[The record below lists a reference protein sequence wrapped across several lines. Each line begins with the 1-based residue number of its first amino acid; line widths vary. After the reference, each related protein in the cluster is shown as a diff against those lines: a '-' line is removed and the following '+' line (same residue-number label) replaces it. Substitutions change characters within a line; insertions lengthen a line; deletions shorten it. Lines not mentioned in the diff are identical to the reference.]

1 MRDDSRA
8 WDYLLVAIMLLT
20 VLAWI
25 RFPITTAIS
34 TAISFTSI
42 WAYVLLSAPPD
53 PTGSSASTRTDSR
66 SWRSVGMAKPHR
78 MPILPTSLQRGT
90 AGDEALY
97 PPDDDPNSLA
107 SRLRRK
113 QAERLRPM
121 IVLVSAMNWTCSI
134 LDIGGEASYWQTAI
148 GLDDLREWRVH
159 ITLLNHTDK
168 YVGTDLDPALF
179 TVVIADGCQL
189 PFADGS
195 FDIAHSSSTIE
206 HVGDWQRREAFAR
219 EIRRVARRYF
229 VQTPAFG
236 FPLEPHYRFPY
247 FQMLP
252 EPARIWMLQHFA
264 LGTFPLAEDLP
275 HAIRFS
281 GDVRL
286 LSRNQFTLLFPDA
299 IIERER
305 FLGLTKLLMAVRK

>member
-1 MRDDSRA
+1 MKDYSRA
-8 WDYLLVAIMLLT
+8 WDYLLVAIILLI

-25 RFPITTAIS
+25 WFPITMAIS

-42 WAYVLLSAPPD
+42 WVL
-53 PTGSSASTRTDSR
+53 
-66 SWRSVGMAKPHR
+66 GMAKPHL
-78 MPILPTSLQRGT
+78 MPIMPTALQRRGV
-90 AGDEALY
+90 GDEALY
-97 PPDDDPNSLA
+97 RPYDDPNSLA
-107 SRLRRK
+107 SRLR
-113 QAERLRPM
+113 PM
-121 IVLVSAMNWTCSI
+121 IVLASATKWTCSI

-148 GLDDLREWRVH
+148 GLDYLREWRAH

-168 YVGTDLDPALF
+168 YVGTNLDPALF
-179 TVVIADGCQL
+179 TVVIAEGCQL

-195 FDIAHSSSTIE
+195 FDIAHSNSTIE

-236 FPLEPHYRFPY
+236 FPLEPHYQFPY

-264 LGTFPLAEDLP
+264 LGTFPVAEDLP